1 MIPKFSDAVT
11 IDWERRDFAFKTVL
25 TVRFCASM
33 QYHIEDGDEVE
44 YEKIK
49 DLVVEQLRLEVAN
62 SVGGMLATAER
73 ETLER
78 RIDELCTEVERLKG
92 ENDKLRKLASEL
104 YQQVLQDDAAWH
116 DVRAWE
122 DGLPSDCL
130 HPIRSYDDSLGMHTV
145 APKFEK
151 RMRELGIEALDGEV

>member
-11 IDWERRDFAFKTVL
+11 IDWERNDFAFKTVL

-78 RIDELCTEVERLKG
+78 RIDELCQENDQLRRRIDSLG
-92 ENDKLRKLASEL
+92 AENDKLRELLAG
-104 YQQVLQDDAAWH
+104 DA
-116 DVRAWE
+116 E
-122 DGLPSDCL
+122 
-130 HPIRSYDDSLGMHTV
+130 
-145 APKFEK
+145 
-151 RMRELGIEALDGEV
+151 